1 MDTFASDICGTIYSL
16 NVAIMTIKLG
26 TYSDQQ
32 NGSRLA
38 ARQLVFINYLSMTIS
53 YYR

>member
-1 MDTFASDICGTIYSL
+1 MDTFAYDICATIYSL

-32 NGSRLA
+32 NSSRLA
-38 ARQLVFINYLSMTIS
+38 ARQLVFVNFLSMAIS